1 VSETFLDGRVRVTQP
16 ETGFRSGLD
25 AVMLAA
31 AVPAR
36 SGDTALELGA
46 GAGTVSLCLKARIPD
61 VAVTGVEIDPSLVE
75 LANANAAANGF
86 DCRFVA
92 ADIFHLPP
100 ELKQDFDQV
109 FCNPPFHGEGQ
120 VSPDAARNL
129 ALSDGGK
136 LSDWLKLGLQRTVS
150 GGFFTAIIRA
160 DRLAQAL
167 AALPTEGVSV
177 LPLWSRLGEPA
188 RRVIVQVRKASRTP
202 FCLLPGLVL
211 HQEDGASTPS
221 AEAVLRRGAALA
233 LPGTRL

>member
-1 VSETFLDGRVRVTQP
+1 VSETFLDGRVKVRQP
-16 ETGFRSGLD
+16 DSGFRSGLD

-36 SGDTALELGA
+36 AGDTALELGA
-46 GAGTVSLCLKARIPD
+46 GAGTVSLCLAARVPG
-61 VAVTGVEIDPSLVE
+61 VTVSGVEIDPSLVD

-86 DCRFVA
+86 EARFVA
-92 ADIFHLPP
+92 ADIFVLPLS
-100 ELKQDFDQV
+100 LKQDFDQV

-120 VSPDAARNL
+120 VSPDAARKA

-167 AALPTEGVSV
+167 ATLPTEGVSV
-177 LPLWSRLGEPA
+177 LPLWPRLGEPA
-188 RRVIVQVRKASRTP
+188 RRVIVQVRKASRAP

-211 HQEDGASTPS
+211 HRQDGTSTPE

-233 LPGTRL
+233 LTKAPL